1 MLIVSGIVLR
11 SLVATLRADLGFR
24 TSNLLT
30 VVLDLP
36 AWRYPDADSSP
47 RFFSELL
54 ERVTTMPGVSNAS
67 ATSALPVL
75 QPAGPAMMVSVD
87 GAGSLSDGARPSA
100 QILTVAPGAFATLN
114 VPVAVGREFT
124 KQDVKSAPL
133 VAVVNRAFA
142 ARYVNSTELIV
153 GRKEVA
159 VRGEQRP
166 RDIVGVVGNVRDQDL
181 NVYGAQVYLP
191 LAQDPQRTLTMV
203 VRTTADISASS
214 LMDVIGSVDRDVA
227 PYQLRTFEEGF
238 SRRQASSLI
247 LFGQFGTLAFASAL
261 LAAGGLYCV
270 YSCLVAQRSRE
281 FSIRLALGASTS
293 EVRRLV
299 LSDGW
304 WTAVPGLLLGLAGGA
319 LLARFAVG
327 TVYGIHA
334 RSRFPDNSAASLR
347 VLESTPALPRAAVP
361 APLRIGPSPGSR
373 WPPRAE
379 TPPAPRADPRR
390 RGRRLRDID
399 SLV

>member
-1 MLIVSGIVLR
+1 
-11 SLVATLRADLGFR
+11 VATLRAHLGFR

-67 ATSALPVL
+67 AISALPVL

-270 YSCLVAQRSRE
+270 YSASWHSAHANSRFGSHWVRARRRSGDWSCRTDGGRPCQACCSGLPAE
-281 FSIRLALGASTS
+281 PSSRGSRLARSTGS
-293 EVRRLV
+293 MPILFDPLV
-299 LSDGW
+299 YIGC
-304 WTAVPGLLLGLAGGA
+304 AALLLA
-319 LLARFAVG
+319 
-327 TVYGIHA
+327 
-334 RSRFPDNSAASLR
+334 SSAAALWSPAKKARQVAISTLLR
-347 VLESTPALPRAAVP
+347 S
-361 APLRIGPSPGSR
+361 
-373 WPPRAE
+373 
-379 TPPAPRADPRR
+379 
-390 RGRRLRDID
+390 
-399 SLV
+399 